1 MPSSSLRVA
10 LAALTLNLVPACIV
24 VHDDGGADDATAS
37 RHDYDVQICR
47 QAHAT
52 FLSWGCPTNAH
63 FDCPAHV
70 DLWDRA
76 GCLEED
82 IAWWECIDAWSSDQC
97 ARGCDFVTPTDCL
110 MRYCADHPEAPACA
124 SPGAP

>member
-1 MPSSSLRVA
+1 MPTTLRRLARLA
-10 LAALTLNLVPACIV
+10 LIVNLVPACIV
-24 VHDDGGADDATAS
+24 VREDGSADDASTS

-52 FLSWGCPTNAH
+52 FLAWGCPTNAH

-70 DLWDRA
+70 DVWERA

-97 ARGCDFVTPTDCL
+97 ARGCDYVTPTDCI
-110 MRYCADHPEAPACA
+110 MRYCADHPEDPACG
-124 SPGAP
+124 SPGGP